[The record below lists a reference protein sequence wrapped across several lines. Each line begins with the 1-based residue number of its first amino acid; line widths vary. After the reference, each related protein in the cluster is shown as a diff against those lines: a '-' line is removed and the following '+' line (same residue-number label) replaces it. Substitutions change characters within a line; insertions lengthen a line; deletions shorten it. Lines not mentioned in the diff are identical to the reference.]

1 MDAWQLDGFVAS
13 LTAASPATV
22 RAYRS
27 DVARFAEWVSRM
39 NVDGPDDV
47 VRDHV
52 RRYVAFLTTRGM
64 ARRSISRAMASLR
77 RYFAWRARDAGA
89 ATDPTAGI
97 SVPSGHGRL
106 PRVLNADQL
115 AAILAAPP
123 VGSVPE
129 WRRLRDDAIVE
140 LLYGSGLRVAEV
152 CALDV
157 SSLDLEE
164 RAVRVWGKGAKERR
178 LPMGEPSIDALR
190 AWLAVR
196 DGVASVADALFVNS
210 RGSRMGTRDVRR
222 TVDARAASPTHPHAL
237 RHTFATH
244 LLDHGADLR
253 VVQELL
259 GHASV
264 ATTQRYTHVSKER
277 LKAAY
282 EVSHPRA

>member
-13 LTAASPATV
+13 LTSASPATV

-39 NVDGPDDV
+39 DVGRPDDV

-106 PRVLNADQL
+106 PRVLTADQL
-115 AAILAAPP
+115 DAILSAPP
-123 VGSVPE
+123 DGSAPD

-157 SSLDLEE
+157 TSLDLEA

-178 LPMGEPSIDALR
+178 LPMGEPCIDALR
-190 AWLAVR
+190 AWLGAR
-196 DGVASVADALFVNS
+196 DDVPDALFVNA
-210 RGSRMGTRDVRR
+210 RGARMGTRDVRR
-222 TVDARAASPTHPHAL
+222 AIDARAAAPTHPHAL

>member
-27 DVARFAEWVSRM
+27 DVARFAEWVGRM
-39 NVDGPDDV
+39 KVEAPDAV

-52 RRYVAFLTTRGM
+52 RRYVAFLSTRGM

-77 RYFAWRARDAGA
+77 RYFAWRCRDAGA
-89 ATDPTAGI
+89 TIDPTSGI

-106 PRVLNADQL
+106 PRVLTADQL
-115 AAILAAPP
+115 AAILDAPADD
-123 VGSVPE
+123 GVPE

-157 SSLDLEE
+157 SSLDLAA
-164 RAVRVWGKGAKERR
+164 RAVRVWGKGSKERR
-178 LPMGEPSIDALR
+178 LPLSEPSIDAIR
-190 AWLAVR
+190 AWLSVR
-196 DGVASVADALFVNS
+196 DGVATVPDALFVNAK
-210 RGSRMGTRDVRR
+210 GTRMGTRDVRR
-222 TVDARAASPTHPHAL
+222 TIDARAVAPTHPHAL

-253 VVQELL
+253 AVQELL

>member
-1 MDAWQLDGFVAS
+1 VDAWQLDGFVAS

-39 NVDGPDDV
+39 KVDGPDGV
-47 VRDHV
+47 ARDHV

-77 RYFAWRARDAGA
+77 RYFAWRTRDAGVT
-89 ATDPTAGI
+89 TDPTAGI
-97 SVPSGHGRL
+97 SVPSGQGRL
-106 PRVLNADQL
+106 PRVLTADQL
-115 AAILAAPP
+115 AAILSPP
-123 VGSVPE
+123 NGDDEIE

-157 SSLDLEE
+157 TSLDLSVG
-164 RAVRVWGKGAKERR
+164 AVRVWGKGSKERR
-178 LPMGEPSIDALR
+178 LPLSEPSVDAIR
-190 AWLAVR
+190 SWLEQRDAVAT
-196 DGVASVADALFVNS
+196 VSDALFVNS
-210 RGSRMGTRDVRR
+210 RGTRIGTRDVRR
-222 TVDARAASPTHPHAL
+222 TVDARASSPTHPHAL

-253 VVQELL
+253 AVQELL

-277 LKAAY
+277 LKSAY